1 MSDAIF
7 GLLGFAVSL
16 GMIALGLPIAV
27 ALGIVGIAGYAFL
40 NGVSG
45 ASPPLP
51 RSSRCFPI
59 RCR

>member
-45 ASPPLP
+45 ALFVTASAPFESL
-51 RSSRCFPI
+51 FP
-59 RCR
+59 